1 MQCHVAT
8 AREFGTTHVTQTLT
22 KSVREAFGQRE
33 VHLACLFFS
42 PHYAKS
48 SEKLVCSLDRQLA
61 PGLMVGCM
69 GQGIIG
75 STEEYEDKPAVTLW
89 VMHVPGVQMVPL
101 HVTFHEEEG
110 KSYVL
115 EGWPREL
122 DAPAERPTFLVFADP
137 FSTPAEDMF
146 LTMERHCP
154 GALAIGGLASGGSD
168 LGENRLVL
176 NDAIM
181 EHGLVGVALWG
192 PVSIRTLVSQGCRPI
207 GERFVVTRAERNI
220 IYELGGAP
228 TLARLQET
236 LQSLGPEAGQ
246 QAAASVQVGV
256 AFDEQRERFGRGDFL
271 IRGLVGADQRS
282 GGVAIS
288 DVVKEGQTI
297 QFHVRDPKAA
307 SEDFNLL
314 LAQDRLTYPQA
325 ALKGALLFSCHGRGQ
340 RFFAES
346 NHDITALQRRTEG
359 IPVAGFFAAGEIGP
373 VGGKNFIHGYTAS
386 VALFAG
392 PDSPRA
398 SPDGSITAHER
409 RET

>member
-8 AREFGTTHVTQTLT
+8 AREFGTANVTQTLS
-22 KSVREAFGQRE
+22 KSVREAFGHRE
-33 VHLACLFFS
+33 VDLACLFFS
-42 PHYAKS
+42 PHYADS
-48 SEKLVCSLDRQLA
+48 SEELVRSLYRQLA
-61 PGLMVGCM
+61 PGVMAGCM
-69 GQGIIG
+69 GGGIIG
-75 STEEYEDKPAVTLW
+75 STEEYEHKPAVILW
-89 VMHVPGVQMVPL
+89 VAHLPGVQMVPF
-101 HVTFHEEEG
+101 HVTVREKEE
-110 KSYVL
+110 KAYVM

-137 FSTPAEDMF
+137 FSTPVEDVF
-146 LTMERHCP
+146 RTMERHCP
-154 GALAIGGLASGGSD
+154 GAQAIGGLASGGSD

-359 IPVAGFFAAGEIGP
+359 IPVAGFFASGEIGP

-398 SPDGSITAHER
+398 SPAGSITAHER

>member
-1 MQCHVAT
+1 MQCHVVT
-8 AREFGTTHVTQTLT
+8 AHEFDTTHVTETLT
-22 KSVREAFGQRE
+22 KSVREAFGQRAI
-33 VHLACLFFS
+33 HLACLFFS

-48 SEKLVCSLDRQLA
+48 SKKLVRSLDRQLT

-75 STEEYEDKPAVTLW
+75 STEEYEEKPAVTLW
-89 VMHVPGVQMVPL
+89 AIHMPGVEMVPL

-110 KSYVL
+110 KPYVM

-122 DAPAERPTFLVFADP
+122 DALTERPTFLVFADP
-137 FSTPAEDMF
+137 FSTPVEDVF
-146 LTMERHCP
+146 RTMEHHCP
-154 GALAIGGLASGGSD
+154 GAQAIGGLASGGSD

-176 NDAIM
+176 NRQIM
-181 EHGLVGVALWG
+181 EHGLVGIALWG
-192 PVSIRTLVSQGCRPI
+192 PVSIRTLVSHGCRPI

-220 IYELGGAP
+220 IYELGGVP
-228 TLARLQET
+228 TLACLQET
-236 LQSLGPEAGQ
+236 LRSLGPEAGQ
-246 QAAASVQVGV
+246 QAAMSVQVGV
-256 AFDEQRERFGRGDFL
+256 AFDEQRERLSRGDFL
-271 IRGLVGADQRS
+271 MRGLVGADQRS

-288 DVVKEGQTI
+288 EVVEEGQTI

-307 SEDFNLL
+307 SEDLNLL
-314 LAQDRLTYPQA
+314 LAQDRLTYPQS

-340 RFFAES
+340 RFFAQP
-346 NHDITALQRRTEG
+346 NHDIAALQRRTEG
-359 IPVAGFFAAGEIGP
+359 IPVAGFFASGEIGP

-398 SPDGSITAHER
+398 
-409 RET
+409 

>member
-1 MQCHVAT
+1 MQCHVVT
-8 AREFGTTHVTQTLT
+8 AHEFDTTHVAQTLT
-22 KSVREAFGQRE
+22 RSVREAFGQRE
-33 VHLACLFFS
+33 AHLACLFFS

-48 SEKLVCSLDRQLA
+48 SKKLVRSLDRQLT

-69 GQGIIG
+69 GQGVIG

-89 VMHVPGVQMVPL
+89 AIHMPGVEMLPL

-110 KSYVL
+110 KPYVM

-122 DAPAERPTFLVFADP
+122 DALTERPTFLVFADP
-137 FSTPAEDMF
+137 FSTPVEDVF
-146 LTMERHCP
+146 QTMEHHCP
-154 GALAIGGLASGGSD
+154 GAQAIGGLASGGSD

-176 NDAIM
+176 NRQIM
-181 EHGLVGVALWG
+181 DHGLVGIALWG

-246 QAAASVQVGV
+246 QAAMSIQVGV
-256 AFDEQRERFGRGDFL
+256 AFDEQRERFSQGDFL

-307 SEDFNLL
+307 SEDFKLL

-325 ALKGALLFSCHGRGQ
+325 ALKGALLFSCHGRGR
-340 RFFAES
+340 RFFAEP
-346 NHDITALQRRTEG
+346 NHDIAALQRRTEG
-359 IPVAGFFAAGEIGP
+359 VPVAGFFASGEIGP

-398 SPDGSITAHER
+398 
-409 RET
+409 

>member
-1 MQCHVAT
+1 MQCHVVT
-8 AREFGTTHVTQTLT
+8 AHEFDTTHVTETLT
-22 KSVREAFGQRE
+22 KSVREAFGQRA

-48 SEKLVCSLDRQLA
+48 SKKLVRSLDRQLT

-75 STEEYEDKPAVTLW
+75 STEEYEEKPAVTLW
-89 VMHVPGVQMVPL
+89 AIHMPGVEMVPL

-110 KSYVL
+110 NPYVM

-122 DAPAERPTFLVFADP
+122 DALTERPTFLVFADP
-137 FSTPAEDMF
+137 FSTPVEDVF
-146 LTMERHCP
+146 RTMEHHCP
-154 GALAIGGLASGGSD
+154 GAQAIGGLASGGSD

-176 NDAIM
+176 NRQIM
-181 EHGLVGVALWG
+181 EHGLVGIALWG
-192 PVSIRTLVSQGCRPI
+192 PVSIRTLVSHGCRPI

-220 IYELGGAP
+220 IYELGGVP

-236 LQSLGPEAGQ
+236 LRSLGPEAGQ
-246 QAAASVQVGV
+246 QAAMSVQVGV
-256 AFDEQRERFGRGDFL
+256 AFDEQRERLSRGDFL
-271 IRGLVGADQRS
+271 MRGLVGADQRS

-288 DVVKEGQTI
+288 EVVEEGQTI
-297 QFHVRDPKAA
+297 QFHVRDPKVA
-307 SEDFNLL
+307 SEDLNLL
-314 LAQDRLTYPQA
+314 LAHDRLTYPQS
-325 ALKGALLFSCHGRGQ
+325 ALKGALLFSCHGRGH
-340 RFFAES
+340 RFFAQP
-346 NHDITALQRRTEG
+346 NHDIAALQRRTEG

-398 SPDGSITAHER
+398 
-409 RET
+409 